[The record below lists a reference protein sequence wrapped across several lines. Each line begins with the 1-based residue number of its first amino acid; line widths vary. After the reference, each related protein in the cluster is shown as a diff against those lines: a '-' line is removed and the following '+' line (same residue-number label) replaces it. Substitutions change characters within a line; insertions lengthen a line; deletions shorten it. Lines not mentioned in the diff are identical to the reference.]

1 MMRSEILNPLP
12 NFDQRGLDR
21 FAVQMQPRQTQMIRM
36 MKLGIQQTAGVERLQ
51 EFLIA
56 QMSRSQHK
64 RHKAIMTDAAPCPA
78 PFSF

>member
-1 MMRSEILNPLP
+1 
-12 NFDQRGLDR
+12 
-21 FAVQMQPRQTQMIRM
+21 